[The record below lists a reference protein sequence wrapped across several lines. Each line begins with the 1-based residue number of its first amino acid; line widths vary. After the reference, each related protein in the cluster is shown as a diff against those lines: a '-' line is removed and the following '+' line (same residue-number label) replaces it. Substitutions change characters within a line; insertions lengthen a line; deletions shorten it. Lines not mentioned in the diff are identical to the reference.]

1 MTYILPVLYVIVSYT
16 FFLLAG
22 CFDNA
27 IKLQILSILLP
38 FIMGIVNLIVVLTVG
53 RKWSR
58 KTLLNCTL
66 IIKYGLIP
74 FYLVGGS
81 ITVYVTLMAFFP
93 LPLMALFGLVT
104 IVFLIFGYGI
114 LLGAAPYAIA
124 YLIKSCKDGIHPK
137 WLAVLAG
144 ICQFFFSFD
153 VLAMM
158 VLTLKERHRVKT
170 TIAVFLCNVSCAP
183 AYRTLCGHDAD
194 RSIIDLYIGYELF
207 IHKTNLIESQ
217 KGFTLMKNNG
227 LLY

>member
-74 FYLVGGS
+74 FYLIGGS
-81 ITVYVTLMAFFP
+81 ITVCNAD
-93 LPLMALFGLVT
+93 
-104 IVFLIFGYGI
+104 GI
-114 LLGAAPYAIA
+114 LPIAA
-124 YLIKSCKDGIHPK
+124 DGVVRTGNHCFFDFGIRDSIRGSSLCYRLSDKVIQRRRTSEMVGGFSWNLP
-137 WLAVLAG
+137 VL
-144 ICQFFFSFD
+144 
-153 VLAMM
+153 L
-158 VLTLKERHRVKT
+158 
-170 TIAVFLCNVSCAP
+170 FL
-183 AYRTLCGHDAD
+183 
-194 RSIIDLYIGYELF
+194 
-207 IHKTNLIESQ
+207 
-217 KGFTLMKNNG
+217 
-227 LLY
+227 

>member
-1 MTYILPVLYVIVSYT
+1 MAYILPVVFVVVSYT

-22 CFDNA
+22 FFDNTME
-27 IKLQILSILLP
+27 LQILSILLP
-38 FIMGIVNLIVVLTVG
+38 FIMGIINLIVVLTAG

-74 FYLVGGS
+74 FYLLGGS
-81 ITVYVTLMAFFP
+81 ITVYVTMMALFP

-114 LLGAAPYAIA
+114 LLGSAPYAIS
-124 YLIKSCKDGIHPK
+124 YLIKSRKDGVHPK
-137 WLAVLAG
+137 WLAILGG

-170 TIAVFLCNVSCAP
+170 TLAIFCAMFLAVLIIILYAVV
-183 AYRTLCGHDAD
+183 TL
-194 RSIIDLYIGYELF
+194 IGA
-207 IHKTNLIESQ
+207 
-217 KGFTLMKNNG
+217 
-227 LLY
+227 

>member
-16 FFLLAG
+16 FFLLAVHFG
-22 CFDNA
+22 NA
-27 IKLQILSILLP
+27 ITLQIVSILLP

-104 IVFLIFGYGI
+104 IVFFDFLDTGI
-114 LLGAAPYAIA
+114 ILGAAPLCYR
-124 YLIKSCKDGIHPK
+124 LSDKVMQRRHTSEMVGGFSWNLP
-137 WLAVLAG
+137 VL
-144 ICQFFFSFD
+144 
-153 VLAMM
+153 L
-158 VLTLKERHRVKT
+158 
-170 TIAVFLCNVSCAP
+170 FL
-183 AYRTLCGHDAD
+183 
-194 RSIIDLYIGYELF
+194 
-207 IHKTNLIESQ
+207 
-217 KGFTLMKNNG
+217 
-227 LLY
+227 

>member
-22 CFDNA
+22 FFDNA
-27 IKLQILSILLP
+27 IELRILSIFLP
-38 FIMGIVNLIVVLTVG
+38 FIMGTVNLIAVLTAG

-74 FYLVGGS
+74 FYLIGGS
-81 ITVYVTLMAFFP
+81 ITVYVTMMAIFP
-93 LPLMALFGLVT
+93 LPFMALFGLIT

-124 YLIKSCKDGIHPK
+124 YLIKSCKDGVHPK
-137 WLAVLAG
+137 WLAVLGG

-153 VLAMM
+153 VFAMM
-158 VLTLKERHRVKT
+158 VLTLKERHKVKT
-170 TIAVFLCNVSCAP
+170 TIAVF
-183 AYRTLCGHDAD
+183 CGMCLIVFL
-194 RSIIDLYIGYELF
+194 IILYVV
-207 IHKTNLIESQ
+207 
-217 KGFTLMKNNG
+217 G
-227 LLY
+227 LLMGA

>member
-104 IVFLIFGYGI
+104 IVFLIFWIRDSIRGSSLCYRLSDKVMQRRHSSEMVGGFSWNLPV
-114 LLGAAPYAIA
+114 LL
-124 YLIKSCKDGIHPK
+124 
-137 WLAVLAG
+137 
-144 ICQFFFSFD
+144 
-153 VLAMM
+153 
-158 VLTLKERHRVKT
+158 
-170 TIAVFLCNVSCAP
+170 FL
-183 AYRTLCGHDAD
+183 
-194 RSIIDLYIGYELF
+194 
-207 IHKTNLIESQ
+207 
-217 KGFTLMKNNG
+217 
-227 LLY
+227 

>member
-74 FYLVGGS
+74 FYLVGREHHR
-81 ITVYVTLMAFFP
+81 ICNAD
-93 LPLMALFGLVT
+93 
-104 IVFLIFGYGI
+104 GI
-114 LLGAAPYAIA
+114 LPIAA
-124 YLIKSCKDGIHPK
+124 DGVVWTGNHCFFDFWIRDSIRGSSLCYRLSDKVMQRRHTSEMVGGFSWNLP
-137 WLAVLAG
+137 VL
-144 ICQFFFSFD
+144 
-153 VLAMM
+153 L
-158 VLTLKERHRVKT
+158 
-170 TIAVFLCNVSCAP
+170 FL
-183 AYRTLCGHDAD
+183 
-194 RSIIDLYIGYELF
+194 
-207 IHKTNLIESQ
+207 
-217 KGFTLMKNNG
+217 
-227 LLY
+227 

>member
-74 FYLVGGS
+74 FYLIGGS

-104 IVFLIFGYGI
+104 IVFFDFRIWDSIRGSSLRDRLSDKVMQRRRTSEMVGGFSWNLPV
-114 LLGAAPYAIA
+114 LL
-124 YLIKSCKDGIHPK
+124 
-137 WLAVLAG
+137 
-144 ICQFFFSFD
+144 
-153 VLAMM
+153 
-158 VLTLKERHRVKT
+158 
-170 TIAVFLCNVSCAP
+170 FL
-183 AYRTLCGHDAD
+183 
-194 RSIIDLYIGYELF
+194 
-207 IHKTNLIESQ
+207 
-217 KGFTLMKNNG
+217 
-227 LLY
+227 

>member
-1 MTYILPVLYVIVSYT
+1 MAYILPVVYVVVSYT

-22 CFDNA
+22 FFDNTME
-27 IKLQILSILLP
+27 LQIFSILLP
-38 FIMGIVNLIVVLTVG
+38 FIMGIINLIVVLTAG

-74 FYLVGGS
+74 FYLLGGS
-81 ITVYVTLMAFFP
+81 ITVYVTMMAFFP

-114 LLGAAPYAIA
+114 LLGSAPYAIS
-124 YLIKSCKDGIHPK
+124 YLIKSRKDGVHPK
-137 WLAVLAG
+137 WLAILGG

-170 TIAVFLCNVSCAP
+170 TLAIFCAMFLAVL
-183 AYRTLCGHDAD
+183 
-194 RSIIDLYIGYELF
+194 IIILYAVVM
-207 IHKTNLIESQ
+207 LIS
-217 KGFTLMKNNG
+217 T
-227 LLY
+227 

>member
-74 FYLVGGS
+74 FYLLIRDLGLIDTLWSMILPTGINIMYMLIIIIRATQKKMMSKPVTSTDVG
-81 ITVYVTLMAFFP
+81 
-93 LPLMALFGLVT
+93 
-104 IVFLIFGYGI
+104 
-114 LLGAAPYAIA
+114 
-124 YLIKSCKDGIHPK
+124 
-137 WLAVLAG
+137 
-144 ICQFFFSFD
+144 
-153 VLAMM
+153 
-158 VLTLKERHRVKT
+158 
-170 TIAVFLCNVSCAP
+170 
-183 AYRTLCGHDAD
+183 
-194 RSIIDLYIGYELF
+194 
-207 IHKTNLIESQ
+207 
-217 KGFTLMKNNG
+217 
-227 LLY
+227 

>member
-1 MTYILPVLYVIVSYT
+1 MAYILPVVYVVVSYT

-22 CFDNA
+22 FFDNTME
-27 IKLQILSILLP
+27 LQIFSILLP
-38 FIMGIVNLIVVLTVG
+38 FIMGIINLIVVLTAG

-74 FYLVGGS
+74 FYLLGGS
-81 ITVYVTLMAFFP
+81 ITVYVTMMALFP
-93 LPLMALFGLVT
+93 LPLMALLGLVT

-114 LLGAAPYAIA
+114 LLGSAPYAIS
-124 YLIKSCKDGIHPK
+124 YLIKSRKDGVHPK
-137 WLAVLAG
+137 WLAILGG

-170 TIAVFLCNVSCAP
+170 TLAIFCAMFLAVLIIILYAVV
-183 AYRTLCGHDAD
+183 TLI
-194 RSIIDLYIGYELF
+194 S
-207 IHKTNLIESQ
+207 T
-217 KGFTLMKNNG
+217 
-227 LLY
+227 

>member
-74 FYLVGGS
+74 FYLIGGS

-104 IVFLIFGYGI
+104 IVFFDFRIWDSIRGSSLCYRLSDKVMQRRHTSEMVGGFSWNLPV
-114 LLGAAPYAIA
+114 LL
-124 YLIKSCKDGIHPK
+124 
-137 WLAVLAG
+137 
-144 ICQFFFSFD
+144 
-153 VLAMM
+153 
-158 VLTLKERHRVKT
+158 
-170 TIAVFLCNVSCAP
+170 FL
-183 AYRTLCGHDAD
+183 
-194 RSIIDLYIGYELF
+194 
-207 IHKTNLIESQ
+207 
-217 KGFTLMKNNG
+217 
-227 LLY
+227 

>member
-16 FFLLAG
+16 FFLLAVHFG
-22 CFDNA
+22 NA
-27 IKLQILSILLP
+27 ITLQIVSILLP

-104 IVFLIFGYGI
+104 IVFFDFWIRDSIRGSSLCYRLSDKVMQRRHTSEMVGGFSWNLPV
-114 LLGAAPYAIA
+114 LL
-124 YLIKSCKDGIHPK
+124 
-137 WLAVLAG
+137 
-144 ICQFFFSFD
+144 
-153 VLAMM
+153 
-158 VLTLKERHRVKT
+158 
-170 TIAVFLCNVSCAP
+170 FL
-183 AYRTLCGHDAD
+183 
-194 RSIIDLYIGYELF
+194 
-207 IHKTNLIESQ
+207 
-217 KGFTLMKNNG
+217 
-227 LLY
+227 